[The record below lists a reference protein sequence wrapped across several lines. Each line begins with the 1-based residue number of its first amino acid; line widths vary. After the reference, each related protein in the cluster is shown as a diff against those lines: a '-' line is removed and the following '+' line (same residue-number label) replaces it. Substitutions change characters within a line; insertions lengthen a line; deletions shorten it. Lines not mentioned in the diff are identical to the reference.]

1 MSYATSTAETSRS
14 RLGAAGDHLDRILF
28 GACAIVWLAALGT
41 GVAAT
46 VALVELGRTPAPASG
61 GSGTPWALYTVIGV
75 SAVIIVGAVPLLL
88 RARRSAQDEPSLTV
102 ARPQAPAPGAVDPA
116 TEKLRVAGLT
126 ATAVPSRL
134 DPGYPAAA
142 VDQLCLRF
150 ALVVAIAM
158 GVAMVAIGV
167 ATYLMAVDS
176 DVASWVLYGVAAV
189 ITLALPV
196 APWWFLRRLRE
207 LLDAS

>member
-1 MSYATSTAETSRS
+1 MTYATSAAETSRS
-14 RLGAAGDHLDRILF
+14 RTGAVTDQLDRILF
-28 GACAIVWLAALGT
+28 GVCVLVWLGALGT

-46 VALVELGRTPAPASG
+46 VALAEIGRAPAPVDG
-61 GSGTPWALYTVIGV
+61 EGDTPWVLYTVIGV
-75 SAVIIVGAVPLLL
+75 SALVIIGAVPLLL
-88 RARRSAQDEPSLTV
+88 RARRSAHDEPPLSV
-102 ARPQAPAPGAVDPA
+102 ARPQAPVAGPVDPA
-116 TEKLRVAGLT
+116 TEKLRAAVP

-142 VDQLCLRF
+142 VDRLCLRF
-150 ALVVAIAM
+150 ALVVAIAI
-158 GVAMVAIGV
+158 GSAVIAIGV

-176 DVASWVLYGVAAV
+176 DTASWALYGVAAL

-196 APWWFLRRLRE
+196 APWWFLRRLRK